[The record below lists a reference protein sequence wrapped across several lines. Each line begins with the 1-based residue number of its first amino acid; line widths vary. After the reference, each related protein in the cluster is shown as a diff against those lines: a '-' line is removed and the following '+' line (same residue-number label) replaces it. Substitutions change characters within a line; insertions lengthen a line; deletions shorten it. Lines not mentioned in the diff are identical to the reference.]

1 MKNKFFSIVTGTLAT
16 SMILTG
22 CGMQKKL
29 PAANETS
36 TEQSGEAVSGDVIVS
51 ENEAAEDT
59 GNSNATTD
67 VTTNGFAG
75 IGLTGSVESSSA
87 NSSTIDDSESGS
99 TESTNSLQHESSD
112 SPFITEVKNYFEGSE
127 SVSLMDEDF
136 CVLYDSNYY
145 GADTYWGSIV
155 ATLGYP
161 EYYEDNN
168 NGYISSDNG
177 YRWELRYPEA
187 GISTPYDFRVVL
199 VSPSMEKEGADT
211 YIDFIG
217 LDQTPTYRY
226 VKVGD
231 SIEDVREAYGM
242 PSDVELYGTADN
254 LANVI
259 YEDEKGKL
267 EFVVDESNIIKYI
280 TIDYA

>member
-22 CGMQKKL
+22 CGMQKIV
-29 PAANETS
+29 PTANETS
-36 TEQSGEAVSGDVIVS
+36 TEQSGEALSGDV
-51 ENEAAEDT
+51 D
-59 GNSNATTD
+59 NS
-67 VTTNGFAG
+67 
-75 IGLTGSVESSSA
+75 
-87 NSSTIDDSESGS
+87 
-99 TESTNSLQHESSD
+99 
-112 SPFITEVKNYFEGSE
+112 FITEVKNYFEGSE

-136 CVLYDSNYY
+136 CILYDSNCY

-155 ATLGYP
+155 ETLGYP

-177 YRWELRYPEA
+177 YRWELRYPDA
-187 GISTPYDFRVVL
+187 GLTMPYDFRVVL
-199 VSPSMEKEGADT
+199 VSPSMEEEGADT

-217 LDQTPTYRY
+217 LEQTPTYRQ

-231 SIEDVREAYGM
+231 SIEEIKDAYGM
-242 PSDVELYGTADN
+242 PTDVELYGTADN
-254 LANVI
+254 IANII
-259 YEDEKGKL
+259 YENEKGKL

-280 TIDYA
+280 TIDYAYEDSDDATTANPLTGSVCNNYIREKG